1 MFILIGLLSIS
12 HKTPPLLLYIYQL
25 QIMCPLQTACALQ
38 QQATKAL
45 VPVINLPTCT
55 GTPPNSALRQMRCS
69 AAREA
74 EGRYVN
80 YLCMYVCTS
89 VREEAAVCGI
99 HMQLECFPI
108 LPTHLF
114 LRQFHKLLPLQNV
127 TLHTTQSGVVL
138 LHQGILSCR
147 AEEGVGVDRGGRHAC
162 LCVLVSVFPHT
173 VTGRAA
179 LFTRQG

>member
-38 QQATKAL
+38 QQASKAL

-74 EGRYVN
+74 EGHYVN

-173 VTGRAA
+173 VPGRAA